1 MQSPKTRLAAFLT
14 AAALMVSLAAPEAMA
29 KKNQGKKN
37 QGKNNHKQPQ
47 KCELRVPGGTCVL
60 R

>member
-29 KKNQGKKN
+29 KKNK
-37 QGKNNHKQPQ
+37 GKNNHKQPQ